1 LIGHGRIVAYGGLL
15 TTGCLRHD
23 GNTSGMPEP
32 LIRDATPA
40 DAEAIAAI
48 HNAGIAERA
57 ATFQTEAQTAED
69 AINRMESGLG
79 VVVAELDGSVVA
91 WASAAPYE
99 RYPYYDGIAEVTVY
113 VGPAVRRHGVGRALL
128 EALATKAENAG
139 RYKLF
144 GKIFTTNE
152 PSVALFK
159 ASGYA
164 EVGIHR
170 RHGRLDGEWRD
181 VVIVELLLGDA
192 AA

>member
-1 LIGHGRIVAYGGLL
+1 
-15 TTGCLRHD
+15 
-23 GNTSGMPEP
+23 MPEP
-32 LIRDATPA
+32 PIRAATPA

-48 HNAGIAERA
+48 HNDGIAERV
-57 ATFQTEAQTAED
+57 ATFQTETQTAED
-69 AINRMESGLG
+69 AIKRMESGLG
-79 VVVAELDGSVVA
+79 VLVAELDGPVVA

-99 RYPYYDGIAEVTVY
+99 RYPYYDGIAEVTVF
-113 VGPAVRRHGVGRALL
+113 VGPQARRQGIGRALL
-128 EALATKAENAG
+128 HALAAKAEAAG

-159 ASGYA
+159 TSGYA
-164 EVGIHR
+164 EVGVHR
-170 RHGRLDGEWRD
+170 RHGRLDGQWRD

>member
-1 LIGHGRIVAYGGLL
+1 
-15 TTGCLRHD
+15 
-23 GNTSGMPEP
+23 MPEA

-48 HNAGIAERA
+48 HNDGIAERV
-57 ATFQTEAQTAED
+57 ATFQTETQTTED
-69 AINRMESGLG
+69 AIKRMGSGLG
-79 VVVAELDGSVVA
+79 VLVAELDGSVVA

-99 RYPYYDGIAEVTVY
+99 RYPYYDGIAEVTVF
-113 VGPAVRRHGVGRALL
+113 VGPRARRQGIGRALL
-128 EALATKAENAG
+128 QALAVKAEAAG

-144 GKIFTTNE
+144 GKVFTTNT

-159 ASGYA
+159 ASGYS
-164 EVGIHR
+164 EVGVHR

>member
-1 LIGHGRIVAYGGLL
+1 
-15 TTGCLRHD
+15 
-23 GNTSGMPEP
+23 MPEP

-48 HNAGIAERA
+48 HNDGIAERV
-57 ATFQTEAQTAED
+57 ATFQTETQTTED
-69 AINRMESGLG
+69 AIKRMGSGLG
-79 VVVAELDGSVVA
+79 VLVAELDGSVVA

-99 RYPYYDGIAEVTVY
+99 RYPYYDGIAEVTVF
-113 VGPAVRRHGVGRALL
+113 VGPRARRQGIGRALL
-128 EALATKAENAG
+128 QALAVKAEAAG

-144 GKIFTTNE
+144 GKVFTTNT

-159 ASGYA
+159 ASGYS
-164 EVGIHR
+164 EVGVHR

>member
-1 LIGHGRIVAYGGLL
+1 
-15 TTGCLRHD
+15 
-23 GNTSGMPEP
+23 MPDP
-32 LIRDATPA
+32 PIRDATHA

-48 HNAGIAERA
+48 HNDGIAERV
-57 ATFQTEAQTAED
+57 ATFQTETQTAED
-69 AINRMESGLG
+69 AMKRIESGLG
-79 VVVAELDGSVVA
+79 VLVAELDGSVVA

-99 RYPYYDGIAEVTVY
+99 RYPYYDGVAEVTVF
-113 VGPAVRRHGVGRALL
+113 VGPQARRRGIGRALL
-128 EALATKAENAG
+128 RALAVKAEAAG

-144 GKIFTTNE
+144 GKIFTTNA
-152 PSVALFK
+152 PSVALFE

-164 EVGIHR
+164 EVGVHR